1 MAKRS
6 KRHQAKQSIDQAG
19 CMWGLISLFDF
30 RHGRTTRRL
39 LSDKRMVSKDGIG
52 FAASDPTSEVDMLN
66 ISEERHVS
74 VEDITESETPIVDV
88 VRTSMKELL
97 EEEMVSEQDST
108 KQADGDEDKYL
119 DSECCSQ
126 VEKTTNDHEICINCQ
141 DSSQKASHYSDLE
154 ALMKEVLII
163 YQNCDIDEGRNNTF
177 SIVEEKLSAAIEVFM
192 NEKSTDEHSKDFID
206 TFQMLT
212 SNKEVFLKLLQ
223 DQNSVNSNEDQKSK
237 SKSVENEPN
246 NPKREVPVTRKH
258 RNFFRRRSKS
268 HESIPLS
275 KIVILK
281 PNSTD
286 DRFKVEN
293 DVHSEKITSHFSFME
308 MKRRFKNAMR
318 KEHKPQIHEKTVL
331 EGNNGWSSPN
341 RDHFYTEKFARKIG
355 RVSKLKESEI
365 KPKEI
370 EDNEEIRGSRQH
382 ISNIYIEAKKH
393 LSEMLSNGD
402 DETDLMIENLPK
414 KLGKILSFPDNNT
427 LSSGAS
433 SRKEDEHD
441 FVTAEMRLLPGG
453 DFHSLND
460 SQPSVANVD
469 LKEKSKVPDQIGADT
484 CMEGTPSSMME
495 DTSLKGVQEV
505 NKPEYQEEMEAS
517 YVFCEQCSSP
527 ESMHDEDHGE
537 IVEVFDEERSPRCF
551 ELDPPEENEF
561 CSPMRSSQYKMIE
574 EPESSSSDRSG
585 RPSPVSVLE
594 PLFSDNEISP
604 ASNISRPVEYRI
616 QPLCIQFE
624 DQEICT
630 RNCMENEESAFEYV
644 EAVLLA
650 SDFNWDDFENR
661 WLSSAQIL
669 DSSLFDE
676 VEIFSS
682 QPSYNQRLLFDST
695 NEILKE
701 VCDCYIDFFSF
712 VRRKIQP
719 VPKGENLINEVW
731 ERIELHSTN
740 NYPLSLDHLIK
751 KDLEIS
757 KTWMNLGCDSREM
770 VSEIND
776 SIFEDMIDD
785 TVLSLVNDHVDS
797 ET

>member
-1 MAKRS
+1 
-6 KRHQAKQSIDQAG
+6 
-19 CMWGLISLFDF
+19 
-30 RHGRTTRRL
+30 
-39 LSDKRMVSKDGIG
+39 
-52 FAASDPTSEVDMLN
+52 
-66 ISEERHVS
+66 
-74 VEDITESETPIVDV
+74 
-88 VRTSMKELL
+88 
-97 EEEMVSEQDST
+97 
-108 KQADGDEDKYL
+108 
-119 DSECCSQ
+119 
-126 VEKTTNDHEICINCQ
+126 
-141 DSSQKASHYSDLE
+141 
-154 ALMKEVLII
+154 
-163 YQNCDIDEGRNNTF
+163 
-177 SIVEEKLSAAIEVFM
+177 
-192 NEKSTDEHSKDFID
+192 
-206 TFQMLT
+206 
-212 SNKEVFLKLLQ
+212 
-223 DQNSVNSNEDQKSK
+223 
-237 SKSVENEPN
+237 
-246 NPKREVPVTRKH
+246 
-258 RNFFRRRSKS
+258 
-268 HESIPLS
+268 
-275 KIVILK
+275 
-281 PNSTD
+281 
-286 DRFKVEN
+286 
-293 DVHSEKITSHFSFME
+293 
-308 MKRRFKNAMR
+308 
-318 KEHKPQIHEKTVL
+318 
-331 EGNNGWSSPN
+331 
-341 RDHFYTEKFARKIG
+341 
-355 RVSKLKESEI
+355 
-365 KPKEI
+365 
-370 EDNEEIRGSRQH
+370 
-382 ISNIYIEAKKH
+382 
-393 LSEMLSNGD
+393 
-402 DETDLMIENLPK
+402 
-414 KLGKILSFPDNNT
+414 
-427 LSSGAS
+427 
-433 SRKEDEHD
+433 
-441 FVTAEMRLLPGG
+441 
-453 DFHSLND
+453 
-460 SQPSVANVD
+460 
-469 LKEKSKVPDQIGADT
+469 
-484 CMEGTPSSMME
+484 
-495 DTSLKGVQEV
+495 
-505 NKPEYQEEMEAS
+505 
-517 YVFCEQCSSP
+517 
-527 ESMHDEDHGE
+527 MHDEDHGE